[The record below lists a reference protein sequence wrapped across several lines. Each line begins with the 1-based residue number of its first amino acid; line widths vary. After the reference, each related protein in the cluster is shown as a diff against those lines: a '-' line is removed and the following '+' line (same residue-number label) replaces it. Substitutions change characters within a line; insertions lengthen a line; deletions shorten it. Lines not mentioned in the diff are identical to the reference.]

1 MASFAGDRR
10 YLSVAFTPG
19 SENFFR
25 FKDDAWAYQGSCPSS
40 GDTAESSFHYW
51 LNSFSQVSRFATYSY
66 IQFFAACTVVV
77 TCKKDG
83 RWVSSPA
90 GRAPRNKSL
99 PNDAGSNLSLR
110 RPFSGGQRN
119 AAGVSA
125 HRRARTTARTPGWW
139 LASR

>member
-25 FKDDAWAYQGSCPSS
+25 FKGDAWVYQGSCPSS

-77 TCKKDG
+77 TCKTDG

-90 GRAPRNKSL
+90 ARLEISPCLTTRVRTCRCRGPCL
-99 PNDAGSNLSLR
+99 
-110 RPFSGGQRN
+110 
-119 AAGVSA
+119 GVSGTP
-125 HRRARTTARTPGWW
+125 RA
-139 LASR
+139 